1 MIRLLGVHRGVAALL
16 ATLVFGAALVV
27 SALPRMVES
36 SLDAAARSI
45 IGAVP
50 PGTAALTVQYSR
62 GFDLRPMRTTADVA
76 GADTAWRALLPTALR
91 MAADPAPLFDFSASS
106 PILINNQAHRYL
118 TLKWVSGADRH
129 VRYVEG
135 GPPGPGSGTRFEVAV
150 PAVAASEMSIRTGD
164 TLRLGDLTAKVTGLF
179 EPARPAD
186 RFWALEP
193 ELTYVIHHRVP
204 LAMEDDLIVTALTDG
219 DRLAGAEL
227 PMIFRW
233 LVTPAQ
239 GRVGAGNAADVLAA
253 TEEFDRRL
261 GRQDLELTL
270 STGFDRILRE
280 YLDRLAV
287 TRALITVFLS
297 GLAVVCLGTTALAV
311 LLFAGRVR
319 GDLLLMRAR
328 GASLARAVLTCGGA
342 VALVAV
348 PAAAAGQLAAGF
360 VPGAPTAFAR
370 LGPAA
375 LAVGTVA
382 IACAAAAPRRFTG
395 RRSTGRRSANALRRI
410 VLEILV
416 LVLAVASVQLLRTGG
431 LGTGG
436 LGTGGLGTGDAF
448 LASAPVLL
456 ALAAALALLRAGP
469 ALIHLAFR
477 AAARRA
483 AAVPFLGLAA
493 ARAVPGAAL
502 PVLTLLP
509 AVALAAYGMVTAGG
523 LEEAQRQAAWERTG
537 AEIRVER
544 AQGIAPETLEQIA
557 HAPGVRA
564 VVPAAVGTTVAEV
577 GFGGR
582 PATVVAVDLDAY
594 RRLVAGSPL
603 HLPPPG
609 TGALVSPDLSA
620 MRSFDIGWPA
630 RTTVTPAGTVDA
642 MPGVRA
648 GDGALIVLRAAPE
661 QVNTLLIA
669 GDPGAVRPLLPSGA
683 QMTTVAGALA
693 EITGMPLTKAL
704 TTALRVAAAAL
715 AAYALAAVAIA
726 LTGGAARRA
735 EDLGLLRALG
745 LTRRQAGLVTV
756 LEAAPLLVLTAVAG
770 LAAGLAMPALLRPGI
785 DLSAYAGGRYGALTA
800 TALLPVLPCAVAG
813 ALAAGVAAVALVGAY
828 LGGSRGHA
836 G

>member
-45 IGAVP
+45 IGAAP
-50 PGTAALTVQYSR
+50 PGTASLTVQYSR
-62 GFDLRPMRTTADVA
+62 GFDLRPMRTTADAA

-91 MAADPAPLFDFSASS
+91 EAADPAPLFDFSASS

-135 GPPGPGSGTRFEVAV
+135 GPPGPGSGTRLEVAV

-164 TLRLGDLTAKVTGLF
+164 TLRLGELTAKVTGLF

-204 LAMEDDLIVTALTDG
+204 LAVEDDLIVTALTDG
-219 DRLAGAEL
+219 DTLAGAEL

-239 GRVGAGNAADVLAA
+239 DRVGAGNAADVLAA
-253 TEEFDRRL
+253 TEEFGRRL

-270 STGFDRILRE
+270 STGFDRILGE

-348 PAAAAGQLAAGF
+348 PAAASGQLAAGF
-360 VPGAPTAFAR
+360 VPGAQTAFAR

-375 LAVGTVA
+375 LAAGTVA
-382 IACAAAAPRRFTG
+382 IACAAAAPRR
-395 RRSTGRRSANALRRI
+395 STGRRSVNALRRI

-416 LVLAVASVQLLRTGG
+416 LVLAVASVQLLRTRG

-436 LGTGGLGTGDAF
+436 LSTGGLSTGAPGTGDAF
-448 LASAPVLL
+448 LAPAPVLL
-456 ALAAALALLRAGP
+456 
-469 ALIHLAFR
+469 
-477 AAARRA
+477 
-483 AAVPFLGLAA
+483 
-493 ARAVPGAAL
+493 
-502 PVLTLLP
+502 
-509 AVALAAYGMVTAGG
+509 
-523 LEEAQRQAAWERTG
+523 
-537 AEIRVER
+537 
-544 AQGIAPETLEQIA
+544 
-557 HAPGVRA
+557 
-564 VVPAAVGTTVAEV
+564 
-577 GFGGR
+577 GGR
-582 PATVVAVDLDAY
+582 SARCRTA
-594 RRLVAGSPL
+594 RCSTSP
-603 HLPPPG
+603 
-609 TGALVSPDLSA
+609 TSRCSA
-620 MRSFDIGWPA
+620 PR
-630 RTTVTPAGTVDA
+630 
-642 MPGVRA
+642 
-648 GDGALIVLRAAPE
+648 
-661 QVNTLLIA
+661 
-669 GDPGAVRPLLPSGA
+669 PSG
-683 QMTTVAGALA
+683 
-693 EITGMPLTKAL
+693 
-704 TTALRVAAAAL
+704 
-715 AAYALAAVAIA
+715 
-726 LTGGAARRA
+726 
-735 EDLGLLRALG
+735 
-745 LTRRQAGLVTV
+745 
-756 LEAAPLLVLTAVAG
+756 
-770 LAAGLAMPALLRPGI
+770 
-785 DLSAYAGGRYGALTA
+785 S
-800 TALLPVLPCAVAG
+800 
-813 ALAAGVAAVALVGAY
+813 
-828 LGGSRGHA
+828 
-836 G
+836 

>member
-1 MIRLLGVHRGVAALL
+1 MIRLLGVHKGVAALL
-16 ATLVFGAALVV
+16 AALVFGAALVV

-36 SLDAAARSI
+36 SLDAAARSVV
-45 IGAVP
+45 AAAP
-50 PGTAALTVQYSR
+50 PGTASLAVQFTR
-62 GFDLRPMRTTADVA
+62 QLFDPRAMRTTDQVAEADA
-76 GADTAWRALLPTALR
+76 TWRALLPPALR
-91 MAADPAPLFDFSASS
+91 EVADPAPLYDFSTS

-118 TLKWVSGADRH
+118 TLKWASGADRH
-129 VRYVEG
+129 VRWVEG
-135 GPPGPGSGTRFEVAV
+135 GPPGPGSGTRVEVAV
-150 PAVAASEMSIRTGD
+150 PAVAATEMSIRTGD
-164 TLRLGDLTAKVTGLF
+164 TFRLGDLTAKVTGLF
-179 EPARPAD
+179 EPARPAE

-204 LAMEDDLIVTALTDG
+204 LATEDDLIVTALTDG
-219 DRLAGAEL
+219 DTLAGAEL
-227 PMIFRW
+227 PMVFRW

-239 GRVGAGNAADVLAA
+239 DRLSAGNAAAVLAA
-253 TEEFDRRL
+253 TEEFGRRL
-261 GRQDLELTL
+261 GRQDLEVAL
-270 STGFDRILRE
+270 STGFDRILGE
-280 YLDRLAV
+280 YLERLAV
-287 TRALITVFLS
+287 TRALITVFLT

-328 GASLARAVLTCGGA
+328 GASLARVVSACGGA

-348 PAAAAGQLAAGF
+348 PAAAAGQVAAGF
-360 VPGAPTAFAR
+360 VPGAPTAVAR

-375 LAVGTVA
+375 LAAGTVA
-382 IACAAAAPRRFTG
+382 IACAAAVLSRSGG
-395 RRSTGRRSANALRRI
+395 RRNGNALRRI
-410 VLEILV
+410 VLELLV
-416 LVLAVASVQLLRTGG
+416 LVLAVASVHLLRTRSS
-431 LGTGG
+431 GTGG
-436 LGTGGLGTGDAF
+436 LGSGDAF
-448 LASAPVLL
+448 LAPAPVLL
-456 ALAAALALLRAGP
+456 ALAAALAVLRAGP

-477 AAARRA
+477 AAARRSG
-483 AAVPFLGLAA
+483 AVPFLGLAA

-537 AEIRVER
+537 AEIKVER

-603 HLPPPG
+603 RLPPPG
-609 TGALVSPDLSA
+609 TGALVSRDLSA
-620 MRSFDIGWPA
+620 AGSFDIGWPA

-642 MPGVRA
+642 MPGVAA
-648 GDGALIVLRAAPE
+648 GDGALIVLRGAPA

-669 GDPGAVRPLLPSGA
+669 GDPAAVRPLLPSGA
-683 QMTTVAGALA
+683 NMTTVAGALA
-693 EITGMPLTKAL
+693 EITGAPLTAAL
-704 TTALRVAAAAL
+704 TVALRVAAAAL

-770 LAAGLAMPALLRPGI
+770 LAAGLAMPALIGPGI
-785 DLSAYAGGRYGALTA
+785 DLSAYAGGRHGALTGA
-800 TALLPVLPCAVAG
+800 ALLPVLPGAVAG
-813 ALAAGVAAVALVGAY
+813 ALAAGVAAVALAGAY
-828 LGGSRGHA
+828 WGGSRGHA

>member
-45 IGAVP
+45 IGTAP
-50 PGTAALTVQYSR
+50 PATASLTVQYSR
-62 GFDLRPMRTTADVA
+62 GFDLRPMRTTADAA

-135 GPPGPGSGTRFEVAV
+135 GPPGPGSGTRLEVAV

-219 DRLAGAEL
+219 DTLAGAEL

-253 TEEFDRRL
+253 TEEFGRRL
-261 GRQDLELTL
+261 DRQDLELTL

-328 GASLARAVLTCGGA
+328 GASLARTVLTCGGA

-375 LAVGTVA
+375 LALGTVA
-382 IACAAAAPRRFTG
+382 IACAAAAPRRSTG

-436 LGTGGLGTGDAF
+436 SGTGDAF

-509 AVALAAYGMVTAGG
+509 AVALASYGMVTAGG

-544 AQGIAPETLEQIA
+544 PQGIAPETLEQIA

-594 RRLVAGSPL
+594 RRLVTGSPL

-683 QMTTVAGALA
+683 HMTTLAGALA

-770 LAAGLAMPALLRPGI
+770 LAAGLAMPALLGPGI